1 MTTRLAAALAA
12 LLAATA
18 ALAQSDGGSGA
29 PGDDPMPGAEASD
42 LTRPAAESTDPS
54 AEPGEPVLAAGR
66 EVFVNLAEPQCAVCH
81 TLADAG
87 SAGEIG
93 PDLDTLAD
101 LDAARVHAAVTQGVG
116 VMPAY
121 EGVLTPE
128 QIDAVAAYVATVS
141 EGAGS

>member
-1 MTTRLAAALAA
+1 MTLRLGACALA
-12 LLAATA
+12 LVAATA
-18 ALAQSDGGSGA
+18 ALAQSDAEG
-29 PGDDPMPGAEASD
+29 DPMPGAEAAD
-42 LTRPAAESTDPS
+42 LDRPAAERDDPS
-54 AEPGEPVLAAGR
+54 ARPGEPVLAAGR
-66 EVFVNLAEPQCAVCH
+66 EVFLDLAEPQCAVCH

-101 LDAARVHAAVTQGVG
+101 LDAARVHAAVRQGVG

-128 QIDAVAAYVATVS
+128 QIDAVATYVSTVS
-141 EGAGS
+141 GNGGP